1 MAELVKMLEWGLCKV
16 HCILDIQSWMIDDR
30 LLIYDEKTEMLLT
43 FIEKW
48 YQLKKLNR
56 KICLRN
62 SDNAIT
68 LLPLLEM

>member
-16 HCILDIQSWMIDDR
+16 YCTLDTQSWMIDDR
-30 LLIYDEKTEMLLT
+30 LLIYDEKTEMLLI

-48 YQLKKLNR
+48 YQLNKLNR
-56 KICLRN
+56 NFCLHN

-68 LLPLLEM
+68 LLPLLEI